1 MGNIQRGFT
10 LIELMIVV
18 AIIGILAAIAIP
30 QFAEYRVRA
39 FNSTALA
46 DLRNIMT
53 AEEAYYADNQT
64 YVDFPTSAGYVA
76 NLASLPGANL
86 ALNVCAQ
93 VTGANA
99 IDFTV
104 QAEHLNGDASYTA
117 TQSASIT
124 EANKN
129 QGVYSLGC

>member
-1 MGNIQRGFT
+1 MNSLQRGFT

-53 AEEAYYADNQT
+53 AEEAYFADNQAYT
-64 YVDFPTSAGYVA
+64 NFPISEGYIA
-76 NLASLPGANL
+76 NIASLPGANL

-93 VTGANA
+93 VTGASST
-99 IDFTV
+99 DFTV
-104 QAEHLNGDASYTA
+104 QAEHLNGNAAYTGS
-117 TQSASIT
+117 QSGSIT
-124 EANKN
+124 TSSKN